1 MRRTISLPNL
11 ITVLRIFLTPLF
23 VILLIRGETLWALGV
38 FLAAGVSDGL
48 DGLLARLLNQRS
60 TLGAVLDPIADKL
73 LLTAAFICLALIGGI
88 PPWVAVVVISRDV
101 LIVIGVAV
109 LAFANIAFEIR
120 PSILSKWT
128 TVCQVVLVASA
139 LLALQL
145 PAIAPA
151 VSPLC
156 WVAVALTILSGL
168 HYTWI
173 GLHLLQ
179 GGFANAAKKQGAD
192 PPEARGRRGPPA

>member
-1 MRRTISLPNL
+1 MRHTISLPNL

-23 VILLIRGETLWALGV
+23 VILLIRGDTGWALAV

-48 DGLLARLLNQRS
+48 DGLLARLLDRRS

-73 LLTAAFICLALIGGI
+73 LLTAAFICLALIQGI

-109 LAFANIAFEIR
+109 LAFAKIAFEIR

-128 TVCQVVLVASA
+128 TVCQVVLVAAA
-139 LLALQL
+139 LLALRL
-145 PAIAPA
+145 PALDPA
-151 VSPLC
+151 VYPLC
-156 WVAVALTILSGL
+156 WIAVVMTVLSGL
-168 HYTWI
+168 HYTWT
-173 GLHLLQ
+173 GLQLLQ
-179 GGFANAAKKQGAD
+179 AGFANAARK
-192 PPEARGRRGPPA
+192 EETRRD

>member
-1 MRRTISLPNL
+1 MRRTVSLPNL

-23 VILLIRGETLWALGV
+23 VILLIRGEIPGALAV

-73 LLTAAFICLALIGGI
+73 LLTAAFICLALLHGI

-139 LLALQL
+139 LLALQVSGL
-145 PAIAPA
+145 GRA
-151 VSPLC
+151 VLPLC
-156 WVAVALTILSGL
+156 WIAVVLTVLSGL

-179 GGFANAAKKQGAD
+179 SGFANAAKKAGE
-192 PPEARGRRGPPA
+192 PPRG

>member
-1 MRRTISLPNL
+1 MRRTVSLPNL

-23 VILLIRGETLWALGV
+23 VILLIRGEIPGALAV

-73 LLTAAFICLALIGGI
+73 LLTAAFICLALLHGI
-88 PPWVAVVVISRDV
+88 PSWVAVVVISRDV

-109 LAFANIAFEIR
+109 LAFANIAFEVR

-139 LLALQL
+139 LLALEVSAL
-145 PAIAPA
+145 GRA
-151 VSPLC
+151 VLPLC
-156 WVAVALTILSGL
+156 WIAVVLTVLSGL

-179 GGFANAAKKQGAD
+179 SGFANAAKK
-192 PPEARGRRGPPA
+192 

>member
-1 MRRTISLPNL
+1 MRHTIRLPNL
-11 ITVLRIFLTPLF
+11 ITVVRIFLTPLF
-23 VILLIRGETLWALGV
+23 VILLIRGDTDWALVV

-48 DGLLARLLNQRS
+48 DGLLARLLDQRS

-73 LLTAAFICLALIGGI
+73 LLTAAFICLALIHGI

-109 LAFANIAFEIR
+109 LAFARIAFEIR

-128 TVCQVVLVASA
+128 TVCQVVLVATA
-139 LLALQL
+139 LLALRL
-145 PAIAPA
+145 PALDTA
-151 VSPLC
+151 VFPLC
-156 WVAVALTILSGL
+156 WIAVVMTFLSGL
-168 HYTWI
+168 HYTWT

-179 GGFANAAKKQGAD
+179 SGFANAARKEE
-192 PPEARGRRGPPA
+192 PRRD

>member
-1 MRRTISLPNL
+1 MRHTISLPNL

-23 VILLIRGETLWALGV
+23 VILLIRGDTGWALGV

-48 DGLLARLLNQRS
+48 DGLLARLLDRRS

-73 LLTAAFICLALIGGI
+73 LLTAAFICLALIQGI

-109 LAFANIAFEIR
+109 LAFAKIAFEIR

-128 TVCQVVLVASA
+128 TVCQVVLVAAA
-139 LLALQL
+139 LLALRL
-145 PAIAPA
+145 PALDPA
-151 VSPLC
+151 VYPLC
-156 WVAVALTILSGL
+156 WIAVVMTVLSGL
-168 HYTWI
+168 HYTWT
-173 GLHLLQ
+173 GLQLLQ
-179 GGFANAAKKQGAD
+179 AGFANAARK
-192 PPEARGRRGPPA
+192 EETRRD

>member
-1 MRRTISLPNL
+1 MRHTISLPNL

-23 VILLIRGETLWALGV
+23 VILLIRGDTGWALAV

-48 DGLLARLLNQRS
+48 DGLLARLLDQRS

-73 LLTAAFICLALIGGI
+73 LLTAAFICLALIRGI

-109 LAFANIAFEIR
+109 LVFARISFEIR

-128 TVCQVVLVASA
+128 TVCQVVLVAAA
-139 LLALQL
+139 LLALRL
-145 PAIAPA
+145 PTLDAA
-151 VSPLC
+151 VFPLC
-156 WVAVALTILSGL
+156 WVAVGMTVLSGL
-168 HYTWI
+168 HYTWT

-179 GGFANAAKKQGAD
+179 GGFANS
-192 PPEARGRRGPPA
+192 ARKEETRRP